1 MARVAAALLGRRKGA
16 EPLVAPAPPSSPPPL
31 RHPPQETL
39 VSSSF
44 ASSCS
49 SSSSTGAFSDA
60 AFVLVVVVV
69 VPGRKR
75 AAQRA
80 RRRVEHE
87 HRRPAPSQ
95 HDGAPVSRQRRRRV
109 DEVCDARGKPRKAP
123 PSPPSVD
130 GRFRGG
136 VSVEGAV
143 DAGDERCAAFV
154 ARSPVAADAVL
165 APPSAEP
172 SRGDQRAPAVKGP
185 QWRSRGGL
193 YRDEGAVEQGDE
205 EGVGGGRKRP
215 VFFLER
221 GEGESREVRG

>member
-39 VSSSF
+39 VSSTF
-44 ASSCS
+44 ASSC

-60 AFVLVVVVV
+60 AFVLVVVVVV